1 MSWQNSDGLYV
12 KFGLEESKV
21 AQGGE
26 VNKFSDIHE
35 YVVTVDY
42 SEMLSATYAII
53 DGGSAV
59 GPQGVVIPEGL
70 RITEVE
76 VFAQSAFTSSGTIG
90 SATFSIGL
98 KKRSDRSTELDHD
111 GLLTASFVGSS
122 IDAQGETSVI
132 RIGSTGVGALV
143 GTTLTEDGV
152 IVGANTAHGSHPYT
166 AGKAIVKIRGYFP

>member
-12 KFGLEESKV
+12 KFGLEEGKV

-76 VFAQSAFTSSGTIG
+76 VFAQSAFTLVWYDWFRYLQHWSEEAFG
-90 SATFSIGL
+90 SF
-98 KKRSDRSTELDHD
+98 D
-111 GLLTASFVGSS
+111 GAGS
-122 IDAQGETSVI
+122 
-132 RIGSTGVGALV
+132 
-143 GTTLTEDGV
+143 
-152 IVGANTAHGSHPYT
+152 
-166 AGKAIVKIRGYFP
+166 